1 MESCLNYNEWEISD
15 RVKIVTYR
23 ERGGGEKER
32 AREREKRTWTW
43 MCIRGES
50 VSGLKAQQP
59 A

>member
-32 AREREKRTWTW
+32 ARERERNELG
-43 MCIRGES
+43 RGCASEAK
-50 VSGLKAQQP
+50 V
-59 A
+59 